1 MAHEPASRY
10 NNNRRNGNGNGNG
23 GNGTRNGYSYGRVGG
38 WGASGSE
45 QIRDILHVIF
55 KRKRFIGALFLAVAL
70 PGLIATLLRKPSY
83 VASAKVMISVQ
94 RSDPTLQPTDLTKLE
109 PIQLNE
115 SAVNS
120 EVQVIGSRDLLERVV
135 RSLAVSDDG
144 NGPLQVEN
152 TSGTFGNAVLGMG
165 QTLIINPVKSS
176 NVIQIDYK
184 SSDPSY
190 AARVVNRVVD
200 EYLAYHAVVHG
211 SKGLSQFYD
220 EQRRTLEKHLRDA
233 EDALGAFAERE
244 GVVSPKDEIQ
254 AAVRISGEDSSVLR
268 DVMAGIS
275 GTEERIRVVREQIAA
290 QPEVIKEQQ
299 ALGINPSITQLSSQL
314 IDREV
319 DRIALLRKYME
330 KDRHVHDNAE
340 EIAELRA
347 RLDAETNERPTVVV
361 HQTLQ
366 VNPVRQERLRMLL
379 DLEGNLR
386 EMRARQ
392 AVLEEELSRANRQLV
407 SLQQKSIEY
416 ERLQEEVKNRRDT
429 YELYVKREQEARISQ
444 AMDEQKLVNVNV
456 VQRPALPLARAD
468 MQGVSMALSII
479 AGIVVGVA
487 GAFGREYLSRSLHSE
502 SDVGRLLGLPVLAS
516 ISDYKA

>member
-1 MAHEPASRY
+1 MAHEPI
-10 NNNRRNGNGNGNG
+10 NNRQGGRRNGNGNGNG
-23 GNGTRNGYSYGRVGG
+23 NGYNSVAG

-55 KRKRFIGALFLAVAL
+55 KRKRFIGALFLSVAL

-83 VASAKVMISVQ
+83 VASAKVMISTQ

-109 PIQLNE
+109 TIQLNE
-115 SAVNS
+115 SLVNS
-120 EVQVIGSRDLLERVV
+120 EVQVVGSRDLLERVV
-135 RSLAVSDDG
+135 RTLAVSGDG
-144 NGPLQVEN
+144 NAPPHVEN
-152 TSGTFGNAVLGMG
+152 TGSTFGSEVLGMG
-165 QTLIINPVKSS
+165 QNLSITPIKLS

-184 SSDPSY
+184 SSEPSY

-211 SKGLSQFYD
+211 SKGLSRFYD
-220 EQRRTLEKHLRDA
+220 EQRRMLEKRLHEA
-233 EDALGAFAERE
+233 GDALGAFAERE
-244 GVVSPKDEIQ
+244 GVVSPKDEMQ
-254 AAVRISGEDSSVLR
+254 AAVRMSGEVSSALR
-268 DVMAGIS
+268 DVVGTVS
-275 GTEERIRVVREQIAA
+275 GTEERIRLVREQIAA
-290 QPEVIKEQQ
+290 QPEVIKQQ
-299 ALGINPSITQLSSQL
+299 QSLGVNPSITQLSSQL
-314 IDREV
+314 IDRQV

-340 EIAELRA
+340 EIAELKA
-347 RLDAETNERPTVVV
+347 QLDAETSERPTVVT
-361 HQTLQ
+361 HQTFQL
-366 VNPVRQERLRMLL
+366 NPLRQDRLRTLL
-379 DLEGNLR
+379 DLEGTLR

-392 AVLEEELSRANRQLV
+392 AMLEEELSRTNSRMV

-416 ERLQEEVKNRRDT
+416 DRLEEEVKNRRDT

-444 AMDEQKLVNVNV
+444 AMDEQNLVNVDV

-479 AGIVVGVA
+479 AGLVVGVA

-502 SDVGRLLGLPVLAS
+502 GDVGRLLGLPVLTS
-516 ISDYKA
+516 IGDYKA